1 MILSSFCIFPDDG
14 LYRMEIDLN
23 INLKKHMLNCNE
35 LSCKET
41 LINLSYH
48 LFEK

>member
-23 INLKKHMLNCNE
+23 INLKKKYVE
-35 LSCKET
+35 S
-41 LINLSYH
+41 
-48 LFEK
+48 